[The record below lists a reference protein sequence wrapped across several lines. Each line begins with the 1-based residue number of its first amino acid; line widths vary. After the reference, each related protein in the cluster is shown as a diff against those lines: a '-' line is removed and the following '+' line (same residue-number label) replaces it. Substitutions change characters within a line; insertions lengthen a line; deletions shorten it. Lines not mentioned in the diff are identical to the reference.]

1 MTSWPRQSHAAVG
14 QLPPSQ
20 SHAAVDLGTVKDG
33 DGVPVA
39 EAVAGVADVEEGLVV
54 VRGQLGQPRHQ
65 LLHLHCP
72 HARCDR
78 ALYALD
84 GMFALIAECEARHPV
99 EDLQERPVCHSGFRR
114 LN

>member
-1 MTSWPRQSHAAVG
+1 MVDDWGWTG
-14 QLPPSQ
+14 CPPSK

-65 LLHLHCP
+65 LLHLG
-72 HARCDR
+72 HAH
-78 ALYALD
+78 L
-84 GMFALIAECEARHPV
+84 HT
-99 EDLQERPVCHSGFRR
+99 S
-114 LN
+114 LNR